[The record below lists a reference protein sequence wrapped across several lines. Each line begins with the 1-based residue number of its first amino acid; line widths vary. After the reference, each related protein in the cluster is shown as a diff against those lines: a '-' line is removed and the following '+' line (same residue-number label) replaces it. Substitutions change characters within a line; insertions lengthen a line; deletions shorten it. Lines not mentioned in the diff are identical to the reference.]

1 MTLLFPPFR
10 TSQVG
15 HTALYRTRQCDGA
28 VADLSKGPTRFDSH
42 IHVHAARTA
51 GLGPSPKA
59 DLIEKALNFESNPA
73 YIGPTDAWNRV
84 EIDAQFVRMIE
95 IIRAHRMRV

>member
-10 TSQVG
+10 TRQIG
-15 HTALYRTRQCDGA
+15 HTPLYRTRQCDGGA
-28 VADLSKGPTRFDSH
+28 ADLSKSPTRFDSH

-59 DLIEKALNFESNPA
+59 DLSEKALNFESDPA
-73 YIGPTDAWNRV
+73 YIGPTHAWNRV
-84 EIDAQFVRMIE
+84 EIDAQFVGMIE
-95 IIRAHRMRV
+95 IIRAHRMRM